1 MASEEFQGGV
11 CGGNWWNP
19 SRNLFG
25 SPCSL
30 PTNDIGSFGWPNYDL
45 IMDMKAP
52 RSNDES
58 VGSAA
63 DGRKPQQESDAN
75 GSMSVDST
83 LQMMGI
89 SLSSSTT
96 PDDWNQDFLHDSGR
110 SDGNYTNILQ
120 DSSMNYRQETRV
132 DYPQIHKNWSSRNFS
147 EDASVNSF
155 KQANQSFPLEHHQQ
169 LNSITSSSDCVTTCQ
184 GLSAGFPLNSTS
196 YSYTSS
202 LLQTL
207 FDTDSQ
213 PQQSLLD
220 NQAMNYSS
228 AATHTV
234 NSDQFLASLVKAPPT
249 EDPSFTRQQ
258 PSNHLPITNNAP
270 LWKATAGLSTVPT
283 SFLPSAHSGQFLP
296 SSLNIKKPNLPSFNQ
311 KHQNGEAR
319 DLASLAKKAG
329 NEPATFKRPRI
340 ETPSPLP
347 TFKVRKEKLGDRI
360 TALQQLVSPFGKTDT
375 ASVLHEAIEYIKF
388 LHDQVS
394 VLSTPYLKNG
404 SPPLQRQQAAEHSRV
419 NKDQQG
425 LLQDL
430 KSRGLCLVPISSTFP
445 VASETTSDFWTP
457 TFGGNFK

>member
-30 PTNDIGSFGWPNYDL
+30 PTNDVGSFGWPNYDL
-45 IMDMKAP
+45 ITDMKAT
-52 RSNDES
+52 RSNDD
-58 VGSAA
+58 SAA
-63 DGRKPQQESDAN
+63 DGRKPQQESSAAN

-89 SLSSSTT
+89 SLSSSAN

-120 DSSMNYRQETRV
+120 DSSMNYRQETRA

-147 EDASVNSF
+147 EDSSVNSF
-155 KQANQSFPLEHHQQ
+155 KQANQSFPIEHHQQ
-169 LNSITSSSDCVTTCQ
+169 LNSITSSSECVTTCQ

-213 PQQSLLD
+213 SQQSLLD

-228 AATHTV
+228 AATDQV
-234 NSDQFLASLVKAPPT
+234 NSDEFLASLAEVSPA
-249 EDPSFTRQQ
+249 EDPSFARQQ
-258 PSNHLPITNNAP
+258 PTNHLPFTNNAP
-270 LWKATAGLSTVPT
+270 LWKTTAALSTVPT
-283 SFLPSAHSGQFLP
+283 SFHPSAQSGQFLP
-296 SSLNIKKPNLPSFNQ
+296 SSLNMRRPNLPSFSP
-311 KHQNGEAR
+311 KHQNGESR
-319 DLASLAKKAG
+319 DLASQAKKAG

-388 LHDQVS
+388 LHDQA
-394 VLSTPYLKNG
+394 G
-404 SPPLQRQQAAEHSRV
+404 DHSRV
-419 NKDQQG
+419 NIKNQEG
-425 LLQDL
+425 LIQDL

-457 TFGGNFK
+457 TFGGSFK

>member
-63 DGRKPQQESDAN
+63 DGRKPQQESAAN
-75 GSMSVDST
+75 GSLSVDST

-96 PDDWNQDFLHDSGR
+96 PEDWNQDFLHDSGR
-110 SDGNYTNILQ
+110 SDGNYTDILQ

-147 EDASVNSF
+147 EESSVNSF

-228 AATHTV
+228 AATDTV
-234 NSDQFLASLVKAPPT
+234 NSDEFLASLAKVSPA

-258 PSNHLPITNNAP
+258 PTNHLPFTNNAP

-283 SFLPSAHSGQFLP
+283 SFLPSPQSAQFP
-296 SSLNIKKPNLPSFNQ
+296 PPSLNIKKPNLPSFSQ

-319 DLASLAKKAG
+319 DLASVAKKAG

-347 TFKVRKEKLGDRI
+347 TF
-360 TALQQLVSPFGKTDT
+360 KTDT

-404 SPPLQRQQAAEHSRV
+404 SPPLQRQQAADHSRV

-425 LLQDL
+425 LIQDL
-430 KSRGLCLVPISSTFP
+430 KGRGLCLVPISSTFP

-457 TFGGNFK
+457 TFGGSFK